1 MNEMTYENAIKRL
14 QEIVK
19 KLENG
24 GLALDES
31 VKLFEEGAMLA
42 RFCNKELENA
52 EQRIT
57 ALEDVTE
64 NGETI

>member
-31 VKLFEEGAMLA
+31 VKLFEEGALLA
-42 RFCNKELENA
+42 KFCNKELENA

-57 ALEDVTE
+57 ALEDV
-64 NGETI
+64 N

>member
-1 MNEMTYENAIKRL
+1 MNEMTYEYAINRL

-31 VKLFEEGAMLA
+31 VKLFEEGAHLA
-42 RFCNKELENA
+42 KFCNKELENA

-57 ALEDVTE
+57 ALEDV
-64 NGETI
+64 N